1 MRYEFAD
8 CLLDTESFKLYR
20 DGAPQPVEPQVF
32 DLLRVLVEN
41 AGKLVSRDQLIAQV
55 WGGRIVS
62 EATISARINA
72 ARSAVGDSGK
82 AQAVIRT
89 VPRRGIELV
98 VPVATAGQ
106 APHLPQMAERAQ
118 NQTIRYTT
126 SADGTQLAFGV
137 SGLVDGAPVLRA
149 SHHVTHL
156 EMDWVSPFWRPFFD
170 ALGGQHRLIRYDMR
184 GTGLSDGAGTD
195 HDMARH
201 VEDLAAVADAAGLDR
216 FPILA
221 NLNSAA
227 VAIRYA
233 AENPDRVSRLIIQ
246 QGYARGRALRGGASE
261 PSENDPFVN
270 LLRGDGWGDPQNGY
284 MRAWMSMTAP
294 TLTYD
299 EATAMIGLIA
309 AASSISD
316 VLASRQT
323 IDRFDARPYLAQVQA
338 PTLVIHAR
346 SDIVHPLAEGRVIAA
361 GIPGAEFRVV
371 ESANTLCVPSD
382 PTWAEQTEAILD
394 FLARDSGKANSVEGS
409 TS

>member
-1 MRYEFAD
+1 MRFEFAD
-8 CLLDTESFKLYR
+8 CLLDTESFKLFR
-20 DGAPQPVEPQVF
+20 TGDVQPVEPQVF

-41 AGKLVSRDQLIAQV
+41 AGKLVSRDQLIEEV

-72 ARSAVGDSGK
+72 ARTAVGDDGK
-82 AQAVIRT
+82 TQAVIRT

-98 VPVATAGQ
+98 VPVSHVGQ
-106 APHLPQMAERAQ
+106 AGEHIPAPAPPAS
-118 NQTIRYTT
+118 QTIRYTT
-126 SADGTQLAFGV
+126 SADGTQLAYAI
-137 SGLVDGAPVLRA
+137 SGKAGTPPLLRA

-156 EMDWVSPFWRPFFD
+156 EMDWASPFWRPFFD

-294 TLTYD
+294 TLTYN

-323 IDRFDARPYLAQVQA
+323 IDRFDARPYLERVKA

-361 GIPGAEFRVV
+361 GIPDAEFRVV

-382 PTWAEQTEAILD
+382 PTWGEQTEAILE
-394 FLARDSGKANSVEGS
+394 FLARD
-409 TS
+409 

>member
-1 MRYEFAD
+1 MRYQFAD
-8 CLLDTESFKLYR
+8 CLLDTESYKLFR
-20 DGAPQPVEPQVF
+20 NGNLQPVEPQVF

-41 AGKLVSRDQLIAQV
+41 AGKLVSRDQLIAEV
-55 WGGRIVS
+55 WDGRIVS

-72 ARSAVGDSGK
+72 ARSAVGDDGK
-82 AQAVIRT
+82 AQAVIHT

-98 VPVATAGQ
+98 VPVKHAAAVAEAPKAAAPTAG
-106 APHLPQMAERAQ
+106 
-118 NQTIRYTT
+118 QTIRYAT

-137 SGLVDGAPVLRA
+137 SGLAAGGPLLRA

-156 EMDWVSPFWRPFFD
+156 EMDWNSPFWRPLFD
-170 ALGGQHRLIRYDMR
+170 ALGARFRLIRYDMR
-184 GTGLSDGAGTD
+184 GTGLSDGAETD

-201 VEDLAAVADAAGLDR
+201 VEDFAAVADAAGLDR

-233 AENPDRVSRLIIQ
+233 AEYPDRVSRLVIQ
-246 QGYARGRALRGGASE
+246 EGYARGRAVRDGGTGTSE
-261 PSENDPFVN
+261 GDPFFA

-299 EATAMIGLIA
+299 EATAMIELIA
-309 AASSISD
+309 AASSIEY
-316 VLASRQT
+316 VLASRQS
-323 IDRFDARPYLAQVQA
+323 IDRFDARPYLARVKA

-346 SDIVHPLAEGRVIAA
+346 NDSVHPLAEGRMIAA

-382 PTWAEQTEAILD
+382 PTWGEQMEAILD
-394 FLARDSGKANSVEGS
+394 FLARG
-409 TS
+409 

>member
-1 MRYEFAD
+1 MRYKFAD
-8 CLLDTESFKLYR
+8 CVLDTDSYKLSR

-41 AGKLVSRDQLIAQV
+41 AGRLVSRDQLIEQV

-98 VPVATAGQ
+98 VPVQIQDEALADGAETMPASPAG
-106 APHLPQMAERAQ
+106 
-118 NQTIRYTT
+118 QTIRYTT

-137 SGLVDGAPVLRA
+137 SGKADGVPVLRA

-156 EMDWVSPFWRPFFD
+156 EMDWASPFWQPFFG
-170 ALGGQHRLIRYDMR
+170 ALGVQHRLIRYDLR
-184 GTGLSDGAGTD
+184 GTGLSDGAGAD

-201 VEDLAAVADAAGLDR
+201 VEDLVAVADAAGLER
-216 FPILA
+216 FAILA

-227 VAIRYA
+227 VAIRFA
-233 AENPDRVSRLIIQ
+233 AENPDRVSRLVIQ
-246 QGYARGRALRGGASE
+246 QGYARGRALRGTSGPAE
-261 PSENDPFVN
+261 GDPFVN

-323 IDRFDARPYLAQVQA
+323 IDRFDARPYLARVQA

-346 SDIVHPLAEGRVIAA
+346 NDIVHPLAEGRMIAA
-361 GIPGAEFRVV
+361 GIPDAEFRVV
-371 ESANTLCVPSD
+371 ASANTLCVPSD
-382 PTWAEQTEAILD
+382 PTWEEQMEAILE
-394 FLARDSGKANSVEGS
+394 FLSRP
-409 TS
+409 

>member
-8 CLLDTESFKLYR
+8 CLLDTESFKLFR
-20 DGAPQPVEPQVF
+20 GGEQQAVEPQVF
-32 DLLRVLVEN
+32 DLLLLLAEQ
-41 AGKLVSRDQLIAQV
+41 AGRLVSRDLLVEQV

-72 ARSAVGDSGK
+72 ARTAVGDNGK
-82 AQAVIRT
+82 TQAVIRT

-98 VPVATAGQ
+98 VPVQIAGENAGAPASQ
-106 APHLPQMAERAQ
+106 PDAPHS
-118 NQTIRYTT
+118 QTIRYRA
-126 SADGTQLAFGV
+126 SADGTQIAFGA
-137 SGLVDGAPVLRA
+137 SGQADGVPLLRA

-156 EMDWVSPFWRPFFD
+156 EMDWASPFWRPLFD
-170 ALGGQHRLIRYDMR
+170 ALGARHRLIRYDMR
-184 GTGLSDGAGTD
+184 GTGLSDGAGPD
-195 HDMARH
+195 HDIARH
-201 VEDLAAVADAAGLDR
+201 VEDLASVADAAGLAR
-216 FPILA
+216 FSILA

-233 AENPDRVSRLIIQ
+233 AENPDRVSKLVIQ
-246 QGYARGRALRGGASE
+246 QGYARGRALRGDTG

-323 IDRFDARPYLAQVQA
+323 IDRFDARPYLARVQA

-346 SDIVHPLAEGRVIAA
+346 NDIVHPLAEGRVIAA

-382 PTWAEQTEAILD
+382 PTWAEQTSAILE
-394 FLARDSGKANSVEGS
+394 FLSRLA
-409 TS
+409 